1 MADALGI
8 ASSSSPDGRTFDYEA
23 ESDSPILVG
32 DLLTLRTDG
41 EISLLFQ
48 IMTKERAEGR
58 LVRGTGVV
66 LGKLENGA
74 LSPPDARPFSTA
86 TIGRAN
92 PGMLD
97 PLISR
102 GGPVARV
109 GTSRTGELPALLFAN
124 SFNRHTFLC
133 GQSGSGKTYA
143 LGVILERLLAVTDL
157 RIVILDPNGDAEH
170 RYRRSADRGSPLRA
184 VSTILSAYS

>member
-8 ASSSSPDGRTFDYEA
+8 ASSSSLDGRTFDYEA
-23 ESDSPILVG
+23 ESDSPVLVG
-32 DLLTLRTDG
+32 DLLTLRTDE
-41 EISLLFQ
+41 EISLLVQ

-109 GTSRTGELPALLFAN
+109 GTSRIGELPALLFATP
-124 SFNRHTFLC
+124 STGTRT
-133 GQSGSGKTYA
+133 SVGKA
-143 LGVILERLLAVTDL
+143 GRERLM
-157 RIVILDPNGDAEH
+157 
-170 RYRRSADRGSPLRA
+170 RSG
-184 VSTILSAYS
+184 